1 MSDCVSRVTCFSSEK
16 VMAQIEQRR
25 RGDRKIVRHG
35 GALCS
40 RCLEKPPANP
50 KGGYCASCHAEY
62 EATRRKSEREELKRL
77 RALEQILSK
86 GKDNGQSKTENT
98 SGAT

>member
-1 MSDCVSRVTCFSSEK
+1 MSDHVSRVTNLCSGK
-16 VMAQIEQRR
+16 VAAQIEQRR

-50 KGGYCASCHAEY
+50 KGGYCAGCHAEY

-77 RALEQILSK
+77 RALEQQMSK
-86 GKDNGQSKTENT
+86 GKDNGQDKTEAAAET
-98 SGAT
+98 G